1 MVDRSDSIIIDRP
14 VEAVFAYVADV
25 TNDPAWHCP
34 HVPGGTL
41 MRYRRIS
48 AVLVLAAMLATAPS
62 SAAGANG
69 EARTVGGGSFL
80 FAGVIPMQFSFAAV
94 AHANGSASG
103 SFHHFYADG
112 GFSYEFWGEVTC
124 VTFDAANPQ
133 RAWIGGVLTKVSTD
147 DPDVGLAAGDDA
159 WFRVLDSAD
168 GDRSTSMGFVG
179 AIESSEAYCAMQI
192 WPDDNARTHPVTEGQ
207 IKVSL

>member
-1 MVDRSDSIIIDRP
+1 MVIYSFKGDRSVQDGRISP
-14 VEAVFAYVADV
+14 LQAAD
-25 TNDPAWHCP
+25 DCP
-34 HVPGGTL
+34 YVPGGTL
-41 MRYRRIS
+41 MRLSRLP
-48 AVLVLAAMLATAPS
+48 AVFLLVALLAAPATTV
-62 SAAGANG
+62 GANG
-69 EARTVGGGSFL
+69 LQRTTGGGSFL
-80 FAGVIPMQFSFAAV
+80 FGGAIPMQFSFAAV
-94 AHANGSASG
+94 ANAGGSASG

-159 WFRVLDSAD
+159 WFRVLDSPGD
-168 GDRSTSMGFVG
+168 DRSTSMGFVG

-207 IKVSL
+207 IKVALQ